1 MGLFPQNTITAIL
14 NEIYIYCMCLIIDW
28 LINTDPGTRHTKWFI
43 FITHLGT
50 VILKHLHKTKSLC
63 TYLRTEWYLI
73 TLNPIELICLALP
86 FGLKNWML
94 YFTFSTESEILELMR
109 SNKLAKLYVLRKCFK
124 KNQQLFYI
132 ILEYWLL
139 FNID

>member
-1 MGLFPQNTITAIL
+1 
-14 NEIYIYCMCLIIDW
+14 
-28 LINTDPGTRHTKWFI
+28 
-43 FITHLGT
+43 
-50 VILKHLHKTKSLC
+50 
-63 TYLRTEWYLI
+63 
-73 TLNPIELICLALP
+73 
-86 FGLKNWML
+86 ML